1 MSVERGTQTAGAT
14 TARDVER
21 LVLARIAAWRYP
33 PGTRLPTCE
42 ALAREIGASKNTVS
56 KAYRS
61 LTRKGYLT
69 SAPRRGTFARPVP
82 ELDRRDAAVEEVVQ
96 ALRSVVEQAD
106 LVGLERDALMHLAA
120 GVIEAHFARET
131 LRVGYVDCCEV
142 DAQGLG
148 QALEASIAVPVLPLV
163 LDRVVAELPTVCA
176 QFDILAVNLSHL
188 ALVEGALA
196 HWGGTR
202 PDVVAI
208 LSLPDPATL
217 MQAARLPAGTR
228 VLLVADVMQT
238 LHMMRGLIGS
248 LNGAIAIETVA
259 SDDPGL
265 PNALGEADVILVT
278 RSAQHRVA
286 ALEPIAPVIQVRF
299 KLDEQ
304 STTYLADRVAAA
316 FLRRGAAS
324 DAVGRTEAAIRA
336 GR

>member
-1 MSVERGTQTAGAT
+1 
-14 TARDVER
+14 
-21 LVLARIAAWRYP
+21 
-33 PGTRLPTCE
+33 
-42 ALAREIGASKNTVS
+42 
-56 KAYRS
+56 
-61 LTRKGYLT
+61 
-69 SAPRRGTFARPVP
+69 
-82 ELDRRDAAVEEVVQ
+82 
-96 ALRSVVEQAD
+96 
-106 LVGLERDALMHLAA
+106 
-120 GVIEAHFARET
+120 
-131 LRVGYVDCCEV
+131 
-142 DAQGLG
+142 
-148 QALEASIAVPVLPLV
+148 
-163 LDRVVAELPTVCA
+163 
-176 QFDILAVNLSHL
+176 
-188 ALVEGALA
+188 
-196 HWGGTR
+196 
-202 PDVVAI
+202 VAI